1 MAAPTLE
8 ELFEDSRITQWDW
21 TLLLLLFYTPIGI
34 VLLLIRVF
42 ALIQFYI
49 IFVYIPFHPIRK
61 YLLRICGSVLG
72 VVIKEKSLT
81 KSIKPETSVW
91 VSNHCSPFDW
101 IVLQGVAKT
110 PKLVVFPEGETTS
123 GKSGL
128 LKFQQRVFEQLKQN
142 NPNLSVQP
150 IALKVSRPFPSFS
163 VSALDSSVWADVFF
177 LLFSPC
183 TTFNIRFLE
192 PTQSCEDEELGS
204 YLNRI
209 ETGIAQALGIS
220 MTSFTVRD
228 KEELVKRK
236 RVDTQ
241 QPVVVR
247 RVSGRLQAM
256 ASQVKEVLPHVPMAT
271 IISDLGRT
279 DSINATVA
287 NLVEGV
293 VPFTPEPVAVTAP
306 APIARPTGPLTSV
319 SQAPSQFSASSFG
332 KSMQERGL
340 SLQERK
346 QRLLQEA
353 RHRYCDKHGLQLVG
367 INC

>member
-1 MAAPTLE
+1 M
-8 ELFEDSRITQWDW
+8 
-21 TLLLLLFYTPIGI
+21 
-34 VLLLIRVF
+34 LLLIRVF

-49 IFVYIPFHPIRK
+49 IFVYIPFHPVRK

-72 VVIKEKSLT
+72 VVINENHLSKLIEE
-81 KSIKPETSVW
+81 ETSIW

-110 PKLVVFPEGETTS
+110 PKSVIFPEGDTTS
-123 GKSGL
+123 GKTGL
-128 LKFQQRVFEQLKQN
+128 LKFQKQVLEQLKQN

-150 IALKVSRPFPSFS
+150 LALKVTRPFPSFS
-163 VSALDSSVWADVFF
+163 VTGLDSSVWADIFF

-192 PTQSCEDEELGS
+192 PTQCREDEEVSS
-204 YLNRI
+204 YVDRI
-209 ETGIAQALGIS
+209 GTSIAQALGVS
-220 MTSFTVRD
+220 MTSFTVKD

-236 RVDTQ
+236 RIDMQ
-241 QPVVVR
+241 RPVIVR
-247 RVSGRLQAM
+247 RVNGRLQSM

-279 DSINATVA
+279 NSINATVA

-293 VPFTPEPVAVTAP
+293 VPFTPEPVASPPPAP
-306 APIARPTGPLTSV
+306 AAAPVASTSTGV
-319 SQAPSQFSASSFG
+319 SRTPSQISASTFG
-332 KSMQERGL
+332 KSVLERGL

-353 RHRYCDKHGLQLVG
+353 RRRYCDKHGLQLVG

>member
-1 MAAPTLE
+1 MAAPGLE

-49 IFVYIPFHPIRK
+49 IFVYIPFHPIRR

-72 VVIKEKSLT
+72 VVINENRPS
-81 KSIKPETSVW
+81 KSIEQETSVW

-110 PKLVVFPEGETTS
+110 PKSVIFPEGDTTS
-123 GKSGL
+123 GKTGL
-128 LKFQQRVFEQLKQN
+128 LKFQLRVLEQLKQN
-142 NPNLSVQP
+142 SPSLAIQP
-150 IALKVSRPFPSFS
+150 IALKVSRPFPFFS
-163 VSALDSSVWADVFF
+163 VTNLDSSVWSDIFF

-183 TTFNIRFLE
+183 TIFNIRFLE
-192 PTQSCEDEELGS
+192 PTQCREDEEVSS
-204 YLNRI
+204 YVGRI
-209 ETGIAQALGIS
+209 ETTIAQALGIS
-220 MTSFTVRD
+220 MTSFTVKD

-236 RVDTQ
+236 RVDVQ
-241 QPVVVR
+241 RPVIVR
-247 RVSGRLQAM
+247 RVNGRLQAM

-271 IISDLGRT
+271 IIGELSRT
-279 DSINATVA
+279 NSINATVA

-293 VPFTPEPVAVTAP
+293 VPFTPEPVPAPVPTATAP
-306 APIARPTGPLTSV
+306 AAPISSGPSC
-319 SQAPSQFSASSFG
+319 APSQISASSFG
-332 KSMQERGL
+332 KSVLERGL

-353 RHRYCDKHGLQLVG
+353 RRRYCDKHGLQLVG

>member
-1 MAAPTLE
+1 MAAPGLE

-21 TLLLLLFYTPIGI
+21 TLLLLLLYTPIGI

-42 ALIQFYI
+42 ALIQFYV
-49 IFVYIPFHPIRK
+49 IFVYLPFHPIRK

-72 VVIKEKSLT
+72 VVINENRLSKLIEEEAST
-81 KSIKPETSVW
+81 W

-110 PKLVVFPEGETTS
+110 PKSVIFPEGDTTS
-123 GKSGL
+123 GKKGL
-128 LKFQQRVFEQLKQN
+128 LKFQLRVLEQLKQN
-142 NPNLSVQP
+142 NPNLTVQP
-150 IALKVSRPFPSFS
+150 LALKVSRPFPSFS
-163 VSALDSSVWADVFF
+163 VTALDSSVWADIFF

-192 PTQSCEDEELGS
+192 PTQCCEDEEASS
-204 YLNRI
+204 YMGRI
-209 ETGIAQALGIS
+209 ETAIAQALGIS
-220 MTSFTVRD
+220 MTSFTVKD
-228 KEELVKRK
+228 KEELIKRK
-236 RVDTQ
+236 RMDMQ
-241 QPVVVR
+241 HPVIVR
-247 RVSGRLQAM
+247 RANSRLQAM

-279 DSINATVA
+279 NSINATVA

-293 VPFTPEPVAVTAP
+293 VPFTPEPVAPPVPTAVAP
-306 APIARPTGPLTSV
+306 AASTSSGPSR
-319 SQAPSQFSASSFG
+319 APSQISASTFG
-332 KSMQERGL
+332 KSVLERGL

-353 RHRYCDKHGLQLVG
+353 RRRYCDKHGLQLVG